1 MLCYLEFL
9 GKKNSTDVF
18 LHIFDKVTLSLA
30 TKSHLGIK
38 MIESPPTIKE
48 TKIQHLRF
56 GQLGFVR

>member
-1 MLCYLEFL
+1 MF
-9 GKKNSTDVF
+9 F